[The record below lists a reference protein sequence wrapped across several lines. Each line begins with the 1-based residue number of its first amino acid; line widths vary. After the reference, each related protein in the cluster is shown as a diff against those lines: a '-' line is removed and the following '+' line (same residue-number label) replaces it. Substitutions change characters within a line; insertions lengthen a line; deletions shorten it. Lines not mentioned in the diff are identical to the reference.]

1 MTIASVLFCRSLPS
15 SPLTLPPPPLLTS
28 SQALLAAR
36 RRPGGR
42 SIAPLAPGGAA
53 AARSSAARAP
63 PAPSGAAAAADR
75 TAQRRAPTRSWRR
88 GGRVC
93 SAPCVSRP
101 EVTGGV
107 DAQLGA
113 REDGRACFLC
123 VLAPDG
129 VSSGAGDCS
138 PRPLGTLSP
147 LNTTINLSGEATKHT
162 SGGRGWVWVAGG
174 AGEKGGRGT
183 RGTGERRQRRG
194 EGEERPALLRLLF
207 LGKGGGGSLASSSP
221 LEKR

>member
-1 MTIASVLFCRSLPS
+1 MLARSKKGEAYDDDDCVRSFLPFFAIVS
-15 SPLTLPPPPLLTS
+15 AHSPPPPLLTS

-42 SIAPLAPGGAA
+42 SIAPLAPGGA

-113 REDGRACFLC
+113 REDGRACVLC

-129 VSSGAGDCS
+129 MSSGAGDCS

-147 LNTTINLSGEATKHT
+147 LNTTINHNDEAKEKSALRFSASFSSGKEVEDP
-162 SGGRGWVWVAGG
+162 W
-174 AGEKGGRGT
+174 
-183 RGTGERRQRRG
+183 
-194 EGEERPALLRLLF
+194 PLPLL
-207 LGKGGGGSLASSSP
+207 
-221 LEKR
+221 